1 MAENGDR
8 HALECHLALS
18 RNRPEVG
25 GWPGPMAITMLRRVG
40 LRPRLHR
47 RGPEAARG
55 EDSRTGVRRCIAWRP
70 GRGAAWRAS
79 RLSSLFA
86 APTVDA
92 QKRRRV

>member
-40 LRPRLHR
+40 LQPWLHR
-47 RGPEAARG
+47 RGPEAVAKPPPRWLLYSEG
-55 EDSRTGVRRCIAWRP
+55 DPTAGLCMVAAGAQSRKTITCRRQLGTR
-70 GRGAAWRAS
+70 S
-79 RLSSLFA
+79 
-86 APTVDA
+86 
-92 QKRRRV
+92 